1 MIKKLIEAGVNV
13 FRFNFKHNTV
23 EWHSERIQRVHK
35 VASEMGVPIGT
46 LIDLQGPELRINM
59 PKVQIKIEE
68 GELLYFGEEVFENG
82 QKGFSIT
89 HPDIIV
95 HLKDGQLVVADD
107 GAFSFHV
114 IKKGKTI
121 YLASETTG
129 VLKTRKTLNIPGADF
144 PFHVLIERDFDGLK
158 LAALHDMDFVALS
171 FVRTQSDVS
180 IVMKEM
186 KKYKVEGKIIAKI
199 ETQKALNHLDAII
212 EASDGIMVAR
222 GDLGV
227 EIPMEQVPVY

>member
-1 MIKKLIEAGVNV
+1 MKLTKIVATIGPVSDSPEMIKKLIEAGVNV

-59 PKVQIKIEE
+59 PKDQIKIEE

-114 IKKGKTI
+114 IKKEKQFT
-121 YLASETTG
+121 L
-129 VLKTRKTLNIPGADF
+129 LRKLQEFSKREKP
-144 PFHVLIERDFDGLK
+144 
-158 LAALHDMDFVALS
+158 
-171 FVRTQSDVS
+171 
-180 IVMKEM
+180 
-186 KKYKVEGKIIAKI
+186 
-199 ETQKALNHLDAII
+199 
-212 EASDGIMVAR
+212 
-222 GDLGV
+222 
-227 EIPMEQVPVY
+227 